1 MEEINLEMRA
11 RKGRGKKDDGELMR
25 HLELTARPDFSE
37 DTLRVGEDGGE
48 YEKLRGKTQSQA
60 RRHTLGRSP
69 DPCTGTRRE
78 DYHAAR
84 T

>member
-11 RKGRGKKDDGELMR
+11 RKERGKKDDGELMR

-37 DTLRVGEDGGE
+37 DMLRVGEDEGE

-60 RRHTLGRSP
+60 RRQTLGRSL
-69 DPCTGTRRE
+69 DPCTGT
-78 DYHAAR
+78 
-84 T
+84 